1 MSVDFSP
8 VLETG
13 SVDSS
18 PRGWETK
25 QGLKENAPLR
35 DPDLDSFLYCRS
47 WSVWMLLWLEA
58 VFCLQSQLAVLRYED
73 LITEIL
79 LVYQYVFSL
88 QLFLA
93 YGFDRLIEIIYRS
106 NHGRRGCEKR

>member
-1 MSVDFSP
+1 MDV
-8 VLETG
+8 VVAGG
-13 SVDSS
+13 SVLSVVTA
-18 PRGWETK
+18 RGIT
-25 QGLKENAPLR
+25 LR
-35 DPDLDSFLYCRS
+35 GSYNS
-47 WSVWMLLWLEA
+47 
-58 VFCLQSQLAVLRYED
+58 
-73 LITEIL
+73 IL